1 MDGRLKTGRVG
12 LVQWQQ
18 LTLGAHVFRRGCL
31 VASLARHATEMVEEF
46 AKNIEMVSSFL
57 GLSPAG
63 TGSTIP
69 GDHQ

>member
-1 MDGRLKTGRVG
+1 MSSGGDIL
-12 LVQWQQ
+12 
-18 LTLGAHVFRRGCL
+18 
-31 VASLARHATEMVEEF
+31 SLRSRDTRTEMVEEF